1 MKAMRERMAK
11 AASSVRTTYSG
22 ANKKKLLGEAVGLDL
37 AVSGSRGVSAC
48 GYVISAQCLLTSPSK
63 VPYCLL
69 LELQVYVTKVVHSS
83 PAGEY
88 MCIVCACVY
97 ERERVCKCACLY
109 VQIFVRM

>member
-1 MKAMRERMAK
+1 MKAVRERMAK

-88 MCIVCACVY
+88 VCIVCACVY
-97 ERERVCKCACLY
+97 ERERVC
-109 VQIFVRM
+109 